1 MEAPPAE
8 KGGAGLDMTLVPPA
22 PMSLS
27 KQRTSEAF
35 RHSGASRGG
44 EVTLEALHGET
55 VQAASTPTLNHVHM
69 V

>member
-1 MEAPPAE
+1 
-8 KGGAGLDMTLVPPA
+8 MTLVPPA

-27 KQRTSEAF
+27 KQRMSEAF

-55 VQAASTPTLNHVHM
+55 AQAAHRL
-69 V
+69 

>member
-8 KGGAGLDMTLVPPA
+8 RGGAGLDMTLVPPA

-27 KQRTSEAF
+27 KQRMSKAF

-44 EVTLEALHGET
+44 EVALEALPGET
-55 VQAASTPTLNHVHM
+55 AQAAHQL
-69 V
+69 